1 LGLKQPPNA
10 TAMSIE
16 QALAIAHD
24 ITYPVLVRPSYV
36 LGGRAM
42 QIVADDQAL
51 TSFMNWAREASP
63 EHPILIDKFLEDA
76 IEVDVDAL
84 SDGHVTVIGGIM
96 EHIEE
101 AGIHSGDSACVLPPY
116 SLAPVIQADIKEQ
129 TKALARELGV
139 IGLLNIQFA
148 VKDSQV
154 YVLEVNPRA
163 SRTIPFVSKATGV
176 SLAKLATKVMLGHT
190 LEELGFTKEVE
201 PPYFAVKESV
211 FPFRR
216 FPGVDPRLGP
226 EMLSTGEVMGLD
238 VDFGLAY
245 AKAQLA
251 AGQAL
256 PLEGGVL
263 FSVKDPDKPLM
274 APLVKGFQDMGFKV
288 FGTRGTTA
296 CLAKHGVDVEEV
308 YKVREARP
316 HIIDRIKNRDI
327 SLIINTPRGRHTPA
341 DSYSIRRAALEYN
354 IPYTTTLA
362 AAKATL
368 QAIRTLKKDR
378 LAVKSLQEYH
388 DMITRF

>member
-1 LGLKQPPNA
+1 
-10 TAMSIE
+10 
-16 QALAIAHD
+16 
-24 ITYPVLVRPSYV
+24 
-36 LGGRAM
+36 
-42 QIVADDQAL
+42 
-51 TSFMNWAREASP
+51 
-63 EHPILIDKFLEDA
+63 
-76 IEVDVDAL
+76 
-84 SDGHVTVIGGIM
+84 
-96 EHIEE
+96 
-101 AGIHSGDSACVLPPY
+101 
-116 SLAPVIQADIKEQ
+116 
-129 TKALARELGV
+129 
-139 IGLLNIQFA
+139 LNIQFA
-148 VKDSQV
+148 VKDGRV

-190 LEELGFTKEVE
+190 LEELGFTAEIE

-226 EMLSTGEVMGLD
+226 EMLSTGEVMGID
-238 VDFGLAY
+238 VDFSLAY

-256 PLEGGVL
+256 PLEGVVL

-274 APLVKGFQDMGFKV
+274 APLVKGFQDMGFRV

-316 HIIDRIKNRDI
+316 HIIDRIKNREI
-327 SLIINTPRGRHTPA
+327 SLVINTPRGRHTPA

-368 QAIRTLKKDR
+368 QAICTLKKDR

-388 DMITRF
+388 GMMRKA